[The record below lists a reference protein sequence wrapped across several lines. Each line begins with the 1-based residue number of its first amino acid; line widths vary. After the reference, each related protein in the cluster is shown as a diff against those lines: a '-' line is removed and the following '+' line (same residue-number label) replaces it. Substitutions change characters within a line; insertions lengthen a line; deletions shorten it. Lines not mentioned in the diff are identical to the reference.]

1 LCGSLLKPTSKS
13 SGNAF
18 SELGAR
24 HVIESGRYCEAI
36 NIIED
41 VLLWALRCAPEL
53 CRDLLADLMLAERRP
68 VRVWA
73 IGPLLASLRAWEAL
87 S

>member
-1 LCGSLLKPTSKS
+1 MTLPPSDFVAPRALATAAVMDLHDRPL
-13 SGNAF
+13 N
-18 SELGAR
+18 
-24 HVIESGRYCEAI
+24 EAI
-36 NIIED
+36 DILED
-41 VLLWALRCAPEL
+41 VLLWALRRDPDACQ
-53 CRDLLADLMLAERRP
+53 DLLTHLMLADRRP

>member
-1 LCGSLLKPTSKS
+1 MTLPPSDFVAPRALASAAVMDLHDRPL
-13 SGNAF
+13 N
-18 SELGAR
+18 
-24 HVIESGRYCEAI
+24 EAI
-36 NIIED
+36 D
-41 VLLWALRCAPEL
+41 VLEEILLWALRRDPDA

-87 S
+87 P

>member
-1 LCGSLLKPTSKS
+1 MTLPPSDFVAPRALATAAVVDLHDRPL
-13 SGNAF
+13 N
-18 SELGAR
+18 
-24 HVIESGRYCEAI
+24 EAI
-36 NIIED
+36 DILED
-41 VLLWALRCAPEL
+41 VLLWALRRDPDA
-53 CRDLLADLMLAERRP
+53 CRDLLTHLILADRRP